1 MSVFGTRTANDL
13 RRVACAITL
22 LFLFFLPLHVHFS
35 LSPQLSNQCSCVQG
49 ARTQFVVA
57 DKAPT
62 VVPVPQFAVRLEPQV
77 CEWISTASNCPYVR
91 GPPPSL
97 SL

>member
-1 MSVFGTRTANDL
+1 MSVFGTQTARPL
-13 RRVACAITL
+13 GRFACAVTL

-57 DKAPT
+57 DDAPV
-62 VVPVPQFAVRLEPQV
+62 VVPVRQFENLLEAQV
-77 CEWISTASNCPYVR
+77 CAWGSVASHCQYVR

-97 SL
+97 IV